1 MCKRGDRPVAVGDWG
16 YPGYLTRHEWEVFV
30 SFYKN

>member
-1 MCKRGDRPVAVGDWG
+1 MCKGGDRPVAVGDWG

-30 SFYKN
+30 SFFKN